1 MFRQLRRKE
10 QSLDIKEC
18 KEILEKG
25 TSGVLA
31 VSGDNDYPYAVPL
44 NYVYCDKIIYFHGS
58 KTGHKIDAIKRN
70 PKVSFCVIDQ
80 DNIVPEEY
88 TSYFKSVIVFGKIY
102 IIDDEKEKR
111 NAIEILTDK
120 YVLKDNYEDRK
131 KVINRNWQSLC
142 MLKLSIEHISGKK
155 AIELVDRKN

>member
-18 KEILEKG
+18 EEILKKG

-31 VSGDNDYPYAVPL
+31 VSGDDNYPYAIPL
-44 NYVYCDKIIYFHGS
+44 NYVYYDKLIYFHGA
-58 KTGHKIDAIKRN
+58 KAGHKIDSIKRN

-88 TSYFKSVIVFGKIY
+88 TSYFKSVIVFGKIH

-111 NAIEILTDK
+111 DAIEILTNK
-120 YVLKDNYEDRK
+120 YVLKDNYEDRQ

-155 AIELVDRKN
+155 AIELVNKKN